1 MNANENIIEMDK
13 VDKGVDLTVRC
24 ETQSKRTSNFE
35 SQDYL
40 PPHSQ
45 VYLKWLA
52 GQAKRNNWDKWM
64 MMGLIGVTTGVTG
77 FFLHQL
83 IDVIADTKWRIA
95 KYYISQ
101 DKTEYAAAWITGL
114 LYRNVELIH
123 NNFNKVRKS

>member
-1 MNANENIIEMDK
+1 MNIDENIVEMDK
-13 VDKGVDLTVRC
+13 VENGDVKELKVKCD
-24 ETQSKRTSNFE
+24 SKPMGTSRFE

-52 GQAKRNNWDKWM
+52 EQPKRNNWDKWM
-64 MMGLIGVTTGVTG
+64 MMGLIGVATGLTG

-101 DKTEYAAAWITGL
+101 DKSEYAAAWITGL
-114 LYRNVELIH
+114 LYRNVE
-123 NNFNKVRKS
+123 